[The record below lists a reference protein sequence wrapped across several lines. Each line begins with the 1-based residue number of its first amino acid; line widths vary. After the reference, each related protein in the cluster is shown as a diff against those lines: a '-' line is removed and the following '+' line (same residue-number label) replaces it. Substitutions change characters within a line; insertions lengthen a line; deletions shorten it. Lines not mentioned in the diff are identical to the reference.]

1 MTTSLLI
8 GTISLST
15 VFLFGC
21 IGEIITEKAG
31 HLNLGIPGIMC
42 MGTAGG
48 CYGVSLYMSFAHANP
63 SWLLLVI
70 FAALFAIAFG
80 AATASIYAFLTISLH
95 CNQNITGLAITTFG
109 SGFTQFFIDTF
120 VKRDHFDAA
129 SKLISKNLAFA
140 NKAGWFGEIFLS
152 HGIFVYLAI
161 AIAILTALFLAK
173 TRAGL
178 HLRSIGENPA
188 TADAAG
194 INVSLY
200 KYLAVI
206 IGGGIAALGGMFY
219 IMDYIGGSWEN
230 ASTIEALGWLS
241 VALVIFSMW
250 KPSIAILGSLIFS
263 CFYILAFKL
272 TGVTFTQMSL
282 LKLLPYV
289 ITIIVLIVTSVLG
302 SKGVQPPESLGQNYF
317 REER

>member
-1 MTTSLLI
+1 M
-8 GTISLST
+8 ISLIVGTVSLAT

-21 IGEIITEKAG
+21 IGEIVTEKAG

-48 CYGVSLYMSFAHANP
+48 CWGVYLYMAMFNANP
-63 SWLLLVI
+63 SWFLLVI
-70 FAALFAIAFG
+70 FALHFAALFG
-80 AATASIYAFLTISLH
+80 ATTAAIYAFLTISLH

-109 SGFTQFFIDTF
+109 AGFTQFFIDTYID
-120 VKRDHFDAA
+120 RTHFDAA
-129 SKLISKNLAFA
+129 SKLISKGMPIAS
-140 NKAGWFGEIFLS
+140 KMGWFGEIFLS
-152 HGIFVYLAI
+152 YGVFVYFAI
-161 AIAILTALFLAK
+161 ALAVLTSIFFKK

-194 INVSLY
+194 INVTLY

-250 KPSIAILGSLIFS
+250 KPSFAILGSIIFA

-272 TGVTFTQMSL
+272 TGITFTQMAL

-289 ITIIVLIVTSVLG
+289 VTIIVLIVTSVIG
-302 SKGVQPPESLGQNYF
+302 SKGVQPPASLGQNYF